1 MSVKIFKAE
10 AVPAS
15 ASAATL
21 RIASATFSSA
31 TNTATRILRAEGS
44 LFASTA
50 RRIAFSGISFTAR
63 KSYRL
68 RVRRSTPSRCSMAN
82 SRQSLS
88 VASDRSVNVNVMPP
102 SSRRITDRPTPGF
115 GVQLR
120 GFISFMFVPPI
131 RLYPMQFSRNVS
143 HSIDS
148 HPAKQTFQFLLCQTA
163 PPFRGHFSDWQD
175 APGQDQYPSMAEAQI
190 LARAGVDEE

>member
-15 ASAATL
+15 ARAATL
-21 RIASATFSSA
+21 RIALATFSSA

-50 RRIAFSGISFTAR
+50 MRIAFSGISFTAR

-68 RVRRSTPSRCSMAN
+68 RVRRSTPSKCSMAN

-88 VASDRSVNVNVMPP
+88 VASDRSVNVNVIPP
-102 SSRRITDRPTPGF
+102 SSRRTTDKPTPGF
-115 GVQLR
+115 GVQLS
-120 GFISFMFVPPI
+120 GFISFMSVPPK
-131 RLYPMQFSRNVS
+131 RLYLMQFCRHAS
-143 HSIDS
+143 HVLDS
-148 HPAKQTFQFLLCQTA
+148 NTAKRTFQSPLHLPA
-163 PPFRGHFSDWQD
+163 LPFRGHFFYFQD
-175 APGQDQYPSMAEAQI
+175 VQD
-190 LARAGVDEE
+190 